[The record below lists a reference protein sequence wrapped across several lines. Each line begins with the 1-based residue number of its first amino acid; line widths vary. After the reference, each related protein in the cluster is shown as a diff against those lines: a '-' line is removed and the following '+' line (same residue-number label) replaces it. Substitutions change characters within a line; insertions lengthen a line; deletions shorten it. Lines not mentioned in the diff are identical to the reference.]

1 MSLLNKYQ
9 KDKTFLK
16 KDIDKL
22 KQESAFVL
30 QEMSKDPVEE
40 MKKNKEKPV
49 NKPRTIDPSLTMNER
64 HKAVQEMREKR
75 LAERDSRVTT
85 GNYAQRTTEPMSMM
99 SSASKSKSRQ
109 TRHNN
114 SRQRT
119 QSGAQQA
126 AAHSRQIYSTN
137 DDLDAIMDRAALPQQ
152 RKPKQQTKQPM
163 QGATT
168 TQADF
173 QLKKVRQQRED
184 IDQQTKEYQD
194 EYKKVQLE
202 I

>member
-99 SSASKSKSRQ
+99 ASASKSKSRQ

-119 QSGAQQA
+119 QSGAQHA
-126 AAHSRQIYSTN
+126 AA
-137 DDLDAIMDRAALPQQ
+137 
-152 RKPKQQTKQPM
+152 
-163 QGATT
+163 
-168 TQADF
+168 
-173 QLKKVRQQRED
+173 
-184 IDQQTKEYQD
+184 
-194 EYKKVQLE
+194 
-202 I
+202 